1 MIVLMGSNEE
11 ITTTYYY
18 YVPIFFV
25 WKSFL
30 LILFCKVYT
39 IMWTQYKYAINHY
52 ERKDTTVSSLWF
64 QTENKQTHY
73 DDQVEMKSVY
83 LSNLQSVL

>member
-1 MIVLMGSNEE
+1 MIMLMESNEE
-11 ITTTYYY
+11 ITTTNNY
-18 YVPIFFV
+18 YVPIYFV

-52 ERKDTTVSSLWF
+52 ERKDTTVSSKSAPYDF
-64 QTENKQTHY
+64 KQKTNKHTMMTKY
-73 DDQVEMKSVY
+73 K
-83 LSNLQSVL
+83 